1 MAPPA
6 TATRRISPLLRVM
19 ISAVLVAF
27 AIFVVV
33 YRKSAPQARR
43 AAPSAATASNK
54 PFPSEAPSSEGGN
67 RFAWI
72 PAFPGAE
79 VHDISTKQTRDRLS
93 YGLSFHTTQEF
104 KRVLTFYRDRLQ
116 AAGFKVDVKDSGDS
130 GGELHAVDLA
140 GNRSFDVIAAKVISG
155 SGAEIGVTAVQ
166 R

>member
-33 YRKSAPQARR
+33 YRKSVPPARR
-43 AAPSAATASNK
+43 AAPSAAAANNK
-54 PFPSEAPSSEGGN
+54 PFSSEAPSAEGGN

-72 PAFPGAE
+72 PGFPGAE
-79 VHDISTKQTRDRLS
+79 VHDMSTKQTGDQLS
-93 YGLSFHTTQEF
+93 YGFSFHTTQEF
-104 KRVLTFYRDRLQ
+104 KQVLTFYRDRLQ
-116 AAGFKVDVKDSGDS
+116 AAGFKVDVKDSEDR
-130 GGELHAVDLA
+130 GGELHAEDPV
-140 GNRSFDVIAAKVISG
+140 GNRSFDVIAAKVIAG

>member
-33 YRKSAPQARR
+33 YRKSAPETRR
-43 AAPSAATASNK
+43 AAPSTAANNK
-54 PFPSEAPSSEGGN
+54 PFLSDAPSSEGGN

-93 YGLSFHTTQEF
+93 YGFSFHTTQEF
-104 KRVLTFYRDRLQ
+104 KQVLTFYRDRLQ
-116 AAGFKVDVKDSGDS
+116 AAGFKVDVKDSGDG
-130 GGELHAVDLA
+130 GGELHAEDPA
-140 GNRSFDVIAAKVISG
+140 GNRSFDAIAAKVIAG